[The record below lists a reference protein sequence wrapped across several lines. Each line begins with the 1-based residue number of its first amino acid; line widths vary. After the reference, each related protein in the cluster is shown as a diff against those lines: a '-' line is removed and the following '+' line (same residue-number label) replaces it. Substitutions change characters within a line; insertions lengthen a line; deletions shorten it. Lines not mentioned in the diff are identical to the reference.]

1 MTMVS
6 TMPNEN
12 QIGRIFKSI
21 DTAVIWELAII
32 VAATVVLIVAVQRI
46 VPWLANRL
54 PGRKRLFILSTA
66 PYLRF
71 FIFLAALSMMVPLLI
86 EPSLQNMVAILGS
99 VGLALGFAL
108 KDYASGLI
116 AGIVAMGEFNYRN
129 GDWVQLGDVYGEVRH
144 IGLRTVEI
152 VTPDDSRVLVPHNFL
167 WGQPVIN
174 SNNGDARL
182 QCIADFYLHP
192 QHDAHQVRNVLVDVA
207 LTSPYLYFDDPIAV
221 IVNEEPW
228 GTHYRLK
235 AYPVAAAQQF
245 RFITDMTVRG
255 KAALLPLGVKFAT
268 AFATPANKG

>member
-1 MTMVS
+1 MVS
-6 TMPNEN
+6 TMPNEI
-12 QIGRIFKSI
+12 QIGKIFKSI
-21 DTAVIWELAII
+21 DAAVIWELAVI
-32 VAATVVLIVAVQRI
+32 VAATIVLIVAVQRI

-54 PGRKRLFILSTA
+54 PGRKRLFILATA
-66 PYLRF
+66 PYLRLF
-71 FIFLAALSMMVPLLI
+71 TFLAALSMMVPLLI

-116 AGIVAMGEFNYRN
+116 AGIVAIGEFNYRN

-192 QHDAHQVRNVLVDVA
+192 QHDAQQVRNVLVDVA

-221 IVNEEPW
+221 IVNEELW

-255 KAALLPLGVKFAT
+255 KAALLALGVKFAT
-268 AFATPANKG
+268 ACAASLIRS